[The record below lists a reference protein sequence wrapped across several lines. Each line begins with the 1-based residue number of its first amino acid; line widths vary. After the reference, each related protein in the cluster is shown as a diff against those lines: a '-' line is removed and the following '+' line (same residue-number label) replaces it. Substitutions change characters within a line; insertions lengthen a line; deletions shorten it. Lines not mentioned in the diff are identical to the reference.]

1 ISRLETALAGD
12 GIAAKRLVVSH
23 AFHSAMM
30 EPVLRPF
37 EERVRAARL
46 RAPSIPML
54 SNLSGTWITA
64 VQATDPAYWSAH
76 LRGTVRFADD
86 LAVLAEDSSRV
97 LLELGPGSA
106 MTALAR
112 RAARAST
119 GVATMAHVEDPDAA
133 AADLLEALGAL
144 WRAGVDVDW
153 EAVHEGRRPRRVSL
167 PTYPF
172 ERARHWIDAPS
183 GSQGDR
189 ES

>member
-1 ISRLETALAGD
+1 LSETDLAARLTSFPALSLAAVNGPSATVASGPEPEIARLETALAGD

-23 AFHSAMM
+23 AFHSALM

-119 GVATMAHVEDPDAA
+119 GVATMAHV
-133 AADLLEALGAL
+133 
-144 WRAGVDVDW
+144 
-153 EAVHEGRRPRRVSL
+153 
-167 PTYPF
+167 
-172 ERARHWIDAPS
+172 
-183 GSQGDR
+183 
-189 ES
+189 